1 MPTYLLHGFR
11 WPRPLVRVHIILQSL
26 DDAAAEWL
34 VAPQTTLTLLQNFH
48 YLYPECMRHL
58 RGLRFIEQYDPND
71 TGSSAASQPYAYVA
85 DIVHEVKLGVCI
97 DDVTTKGI
105 ATEQWGAALELRDR
119 LAPEEKVGWYV
130 VVCGDEER
138 WAPPTIGQLDAGA
151 RSGSLARSSEYSD
164 SETKPHSPP
173 EEPEPRGLRKLFGS
187 RASRK
192 NRKRCVYICLSRH
205 ASRANTAQLFAPSSA
220 GLQALPIGISECVE
234 SESSFKTGSRT
245 SDAGSPGGVPNG
257 EPVRNGNGITN
268 GHGMANGHSQE
279 NGRNHTNGQSQA
291 NGHSMP
297 TGYGMPNG
305 LGLPNGHNLSSDQ
318 RSVPGSASNSSS
330 GGGSSISPP
339 VTLQEQK
346 MLGGAQF
353 QSADFGPQKSATV
366 QHRRRTLSNR
376 LQAGMSAPP
385 VLAEEQVATRWN
397 PNGVEAPFEHR
408 PARRS
413 SNVPAFSNSPRAASP
428 EFRRAH
434 SPVSIIRSPLRTG
447 AMSPV
452 STLRNESI
460 TRSQSPLSH
469 EITSAGLAR
478 NQSPARGV
486 GNIAWNG
493 NAWAQQQHATQ
504 EAQHRQASLAALQG
518 AAAPT
523 PVLDAAPAASPLKM
537 QAQKLK
543 HRLSLQTQIP
553 APPPVPEE
561 DEEMEVISMSPA
573 VRTPVANFRKSRSSL
588 ALSAL
593 PGASSSQVNL
603 SGMNLTSSANKPYF
617 GQTVDSSDLV
627 ASGIE
632 NAFDRL

>member
-11 WPRPLVRVHIILQSL
+11 WPRPLVRVHIILQNL

-34 VAPQTTLTLLQNFH
+34 VAPQTTLALLQNFH
-48 YLYPECMRHL
+48 YLYPECMLHL

-71 TGSSAASQPYAYVA
+71 TGPSAASQPYAYVA

-138 WAPPTIGQLDAGA
+138 WAPPTIGQLEAGA

-164 SETKPHSPP
+164 SEPKPQSPP

-192 NRKRCVYICLSRH
+192 NRKRCVYNCFGGYVLHVLTQPSTSRPPVPDFKRSQSESPN
-205 ASRANTAQLFAPSSA
+205 ASRANLPSRPAQ
-220 GLQALPIGISECVE
+220 
-234 SESSFKTGSRT
+234 
-245 SDAGSPGGVPNG
+245 SPGGVSNG
-257 EPVRNGNGITN
+257 EPMRNGNGMTN
-268 GHGMANGHSQE
+268 GHGVANGH
-279 NGRNHTNGQSQA
+279 GQA
-291 NGHSMP
+291 NGHNHINGQSRANGHGMP
-297 TGYGMPNG
+297 TGYGVPNG
-305 LGLPNGHNLSSDQ
+305 HGLPNGHQLSSDQ
-318 RSVPGSASNSSS
+318 RSVPGSGSNSSS

-339 VTLQEQK
+339 VTLHEQK

-408 PARRS
+408 PARRT

-504 EAQHRQASLAALQG
+504 EAQHRQNSLAALQG
-518 AAAPT
+518 AAAP
-523 PVLDAAPAASPLKM
+523 PQVPAAAAPAASPLKT

-561 DEEMEVISMSPA
+561 DEVMEVITMSPA
-573 VRTPVANFRKSRSSL
+573 VRTPVASSRKSRSSL

-603 SGMNLTSSANKPYF
+603 SGMNLTRAAHKPYF
-617 GQTVDSSDLV
+617 GQAIDSSDLV

>member
-11 WPRPLVRVHIILQSL
+11 WPRPLVRVHIILQNL

-34 VAPQTTLTLLQNFH
+34 VAPQTTLALLQNFH
-48 YLYPECMRHL
+48 YLYPECMLHL

-71 TGSSAASQPYAYVA
+71 TGPSAASQPYAYVA

-138 WAPPTIGQLDAGA
+138 WAPPTIGQLEAGA

-164 SETKPHSPP
+164 SEPQSPP

-192 NRKRCVYICLSRH
+192 NRK
-205 ASRANTAQLFAPSSA
+205 
-220 GLQALPIGISECVE
+220 
-234 SESSFKTGSRT
+234 
-245 SDAGSPGGVPNG
+245 
-257 EPVRNGNGITN
+257 
-268 GHGMANGHSQE
+268 
-279 NGRNHTNGQSQA
+279 
-291 NGHSMP
+291 
-297 TGYGMPNG
+297 
-305 LGLPNGHNLSSDQ
+305 
-318 RSVPGSASNSSS
+318 SS

-339 VTLQEQK
+339 VTLHEQK

-408 PARRS
+408 PARRT

-504 EAQHRQASLAALQG
+504 EAQHRQNSLAALQG
-518 AAAPT
+518 AAAP
-523 PVLDAAPAASPLKM
+523 PQVPAAAAPAASPLKT

-561 DEEMEVISMSPA
+561 DEVMEVITMSPA
-573 VRTPVANFRKSRSSL
+573 VRTPVASSRKSRSSL

-603 SGMNLTSSANKPYF
+603 SGMNLTRAAHKPYF
-617 GQTVDSSDLV
+617 GQAIDSSDLV

>member
-11 WPRPLVRVHIILQSL
+11 WPRPLVRVHIILQNL

-34 VAPQTTLTLLQNFH
+34 VAPQTTLALLQNFQ
-48 YLYPECMRHL
+48 YLYPECMQHL

-71 TGSSAASQPYAYVA
+71 TGPSAASQPYAYVA

-138 WAPPTIGQLDAGA
+138 WAPPTIGQLEAGA

-192 NRKRCVYICLSRH
+192 NRKSSSRPPVPDFKRSQSESPN
-205 ASRANTAQLFAPSSA
+205 ASRANLPSRPAQ
-220 GLQALPIGISECVE
+220 
-234 SESSFKTGSRT
+234 
-245 SDAGSPGGVPNG
+245 SPGGVPNG
-257 EPVRNGNGITN
+257 EPMRNGTGMTN
-268 GHGMANGHSQE
+268 GQGMANGHGMVNGHSQA
-279 NGRNHTNGQSQA
+279 NGHTQTNGQSQA

-297 TGYGMPNG
+297 GGYGIPHG
-305 LGLPNGHNLSSDQ
+305 LGHNLSSDQ

-353 QSADFGPQKSATV
+353 QSAYFGPQKSATV

-385 VLAEEQVATRWN
+385 VLEEEQVATRWN

-408 PARRS
+408 PTRRT

-434 SPVSIIRSPLRTG
+434 SPVSILRSPLRTG

-452 STLRNESI
+452 STLRNESV

-518 AAAPT
+518 PAPQVPET
-523 PVLDAAPAASPLKM
+523 ASASPLKT

-553 APPPVPEE
+553 PPPPVPEE

-573 VRTPVANFRKSRSSL
+573 VRTPVVNFRKSRSSL

-603 SGMNLTSSANKPYF
+603 SGMNLTSSAHKPYF